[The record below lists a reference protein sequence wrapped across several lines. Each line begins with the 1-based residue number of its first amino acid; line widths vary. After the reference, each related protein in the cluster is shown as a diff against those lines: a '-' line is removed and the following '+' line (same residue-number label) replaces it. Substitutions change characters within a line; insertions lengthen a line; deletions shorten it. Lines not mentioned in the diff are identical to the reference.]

1 MQRDGSPFQ
10 RSIAFPI
17 VALACL
23 WGITPTAAQR
33 ASDNAVLAA
42 DDAFGVSV
50 GRESIGLYTPDNVRG
65 FSAIDAGNAR
75 LDGLYFDPVR
85 LPSARLQ
92 ESTNIRIGIAAQ
104 GFAFPAPTGVVDYT
118 LRYPGDV
125 LKASAF
131 ASADTYGFVVGEV
144 DAELPIVRDKLGV
157 GVGLGAY
164 RESYYNGTTDFTRS
178 GALIA
183 RWRPTSTLEVLPF
196 WSQSDVSGSQ
206 APPFYI
212 TSGNFL
218 PPRIERRHF
227 NGPAWAKG
235 GGARFNYGNIVRWTP
250 SGGWRVETGLFR
262 SGANDPLAFTN
273 LFLNLERDGRADQ
286 LILVDRNAR
295 YVSTT
300 GELRVSRAFSEG
312 PRLHKLIL
320 ALRGRD
326 RESFYDGSA
335 VIDLGEVRL
344 GELQTA
350 SRPSFV
356 FTTQDH
362 DRIRQG
368 TVGIGYEGRWKGV
381 GELSLSMQKT
391 RYIKDLALA
400 GAPAGRTRT
409 SPILYSA
416 AIAAHATRTL
426 SVYASYTTGLEDSG
440 SAPNNAA
447 NRNEPL
453 PAIGTRQADA
463 GVRWAIT
470 GKLKLIVGVFD
481 LRKPYFQLDAVNRYS
496 LLGEID
502 NKGIEVSL
510 SGAVTPRLDIVAG
523 AVVSD
528 PRVSGDAIRLGFVGR
543 TPVDKPGNRFEANA
557 NWHPPGFDNL
567 TLELGLTHMA
577 RRAATTDDAVY
588 LPARTLVDL
597 GARYAFRLAH
607 RPAQLRLAIT
617 NIGNVYG
624 FDLYGAGNYD
634 TIPGRVAQLSLG
646 VDF

>member
-1 MQRDGSPFQ
+1 MPRDGSLFQ
-10 RSIAFPI
+10 KPLAFSV
-17 VALACL
+17 VAVACL
-23 WGITPTAAQR
+23 SGITPAAAQR

-65 FSAIDAGNAR
+65 FSATDAGNAR

-92 ESTNIRIGIAAQ
+92 ESTSIRVGIAAQ

-118 LRYPGDV
+118 LRHPGDAF
-125 LKASAF
+125 KASAF
-131 ASADTYGFVVGEV
+131 ASADTYRFFVGEA
-144 DAELPIVRDKLGV
+144 DADIPIARGKLGIGV
-157 GVGLGAY
+157 GVGAY

-183 RWRPTSTLEVLPF
+183 RWRPTATLEVLPF

-218 PPRIERRHF
+218 PPHIERRQF

-235 GGARFNYGNIVRWTP
+235 GGARFNYGGIVRWTP
-250 SGGWRVETGLFR
+250 PGDWRVEAGVFR

-273 LFLNLERDGRADQ
+273 LFLNLEHDGCADQ
-286 LILVDRNAR
+286 RVLVDPNAR
-295 YVSTT
+295 SVSTS
-300 GELRVSRAFSEG
+300 GELRVSHGFSEG
-312 PRLHKLIL
+312 PRLHKLVL
-320 ALRGRD
+320 TLRGRD
-326 RESFYDGSA
+326 RESFYGGSA
-335 VIDLGEVRL
+335 VVDLGEVRL
-344 GELQTA
+344 GEAQTA
-350 SRPSFV
+350 PRPPFV
-356 FTTQDH
+356 FTTQDR

-381 GELSLSMQKT
+381 GEFSLSMQKT
-391 RYIKDLALA
+391 DYTKDLALA
-400 GAPAGRTRT
+400 GGPSGRTRA

-416 AIAAHATRTL
+416 AVAAHVTRTM

-440 SAPNNAA
+440 SAPSNAV

-481 LRKPYFQLDAVNRYS
+481 LRKPYFQLDAANRYS
-496 LLGEID
+496 LLGQID

-510 SGAVTPRLDIVAG
+510 SGAATPRLDIVAG

-528 PRVSGDAIRLGFVGR
+528 PRVSGDAVRLGFVGS
-543 TPVDKPGNRFEANA
+543 TPVDKPGKRFEANA
-557 NWHPPGFDNL
+557 NWRPPGLDSL
-567 TLELGLTHMA
+567 TFELGVTYVG

-588 LPARTLVDL
+588 LPSRTLVDL
-597 GARYAFRLAH
+597 GARYAFKLAGSS
-607 RPAQLRLAIT
+607 AQLRLAIT

-634 TIPGRVAQLSLG
+634 TTPGRVAQVSLG